1 MKKVNVIKKIFRNF
15 PFSFFH
21 FLSVITILLLGGGY

>member
-1 MKKVNVIKKIFRNF
+1 MKNVNVIKKIFRNF

-21 FLSVITILLLGGGY
+21 FLFVITILLLGGGC